1 MPQFTEKQVEAE
13 ARRILRAKIKAMP
26 WHADLPPEERKR
38 LIEVDVERWWHL
50 EVKEAAKRLL
60 DRLRDAKQKGPG
72 NAEALQ
78 R

>member
-1 MPQFTEKQVEAE
+1 MPELTNKQVEAE

-38 LIEVDVERWWHL
+38 RIEADVERWWHL

-60 DRLRDAKQKGPG
+60 DRLG
-72 NAEALQ
+72 
-78 R
+78 